1 MPNGAAGLT
10 ASWEVHRN
18 ARSRFG
24 VFIWV
29 LALVGDIPD
38 SEGCK
43 WGCRKLLIACLPSA
57 APQVLPSGEEIKLQ
71 RNALVVLQLPRGDEQ
86 VSWST

>member
-10 ASWEVHRN
+10 APWGE
-18 ARSRFG
+18 
-24 VFIWV
+24 
-29 LALVGDIPD
+29 LATRDASVGALLGSPAVSDVSDNEERI
-38 SEGCK
+38 K
-43 WGCRKLLIACLPSA
+43 WGCRKLLNACLLSA
-57 APQVLPSGEEIKLQ
+57 ALQVLPNGEEIKLQ